1 MVRSTPEND
10 PMGDVSHGRTAT
22 APHTLDPFTIEE
34 CIPIG
39 EAARIA
45 GRTERTIRNWC
56 IEHGIGRRIGG
67 RWAISKV
74 ALMMWLDGKHDALV
88 AYRDRGVRAS
98 WEPVASG
105 RRPTRSFRRNSISRF
120 DPRAFQ
126 FKYIPKA
133 ERQA

>member
-45 GRTERTIRNWC
+45 GKTERTIRNWGV
-56 IEHGIGRRIGG
+56 EHGIGRRIGG

-74 ALMMWLDGKHDALV
+74 ALMMWLDGKHEALV
-88 AYRDRGVRAS
+88 AYRDLGVRAS
-98 WEPVASG
+98 WEPVASVY
-105 RRPTRSFRRNSISRF
+105 RRYGLADLLERSEF
-120 DPRAFQ
+120 A
-126 FKYIPKA
+126 A
-133 ERQA
+133 